1 MRKLF
6 FGLAL
11 GAMVLFGGSAAQ
23 AGQLAAATFSLTLT
37 GLPPA
42 AFTATFPNSG
52 SGGSATGGPGS
63 TATWSVQPNM
73 VPGGTASASINSL
86 AAPPLTYIQIIV
98 NSNPLTGN
106 FAHTSGG
113 AMLLTGVANVFGL
126 GGYPNSVLLG
136 VPLKVGAPGTVMA
149 AGYGVFITALANSWT
164 TKTTTIGL
172 LEPLYVF
179 HTSNSGTDQTVSVTT
194 TPNGKHTITANG
206 GVGATITTTINTVTA
221 TGANGL
227 NAGTGT
233 VVLVSAVNVLTS
245 ISGQIPT
252 FAVLTL
258 EYVPH
263 IPEPGTLL
271 LLGSGLAG
279 LVLIG
284 RRKMR

>member
-6 FGLAL
+6 LGLAL
-11 GAMVLFGGSAAQ
+11 GAMVLMGGSAAQ
-23 AGQLAAATFSLTLT
+23 AGSLAAATFQLTLT

-42 AFTATFPNSG
+42 VFTATFG
-52 SGGSATGGPGS
+52 GGAGSATGGPGS
-63 TATWSVQPNM
+63 TATWSVQPGA

-98 NSNPLTGN
+98 NSNPVTGN

-126 GGYPNSVLLG
+126 GGYPSSVLLG
-136 VPLKVGAPGTVMA
+136 VPLKIGAPGTVMA

-172 LEPLYVF
+172 TMSQFAF
-179 HTSNSGTDQTVSVTT
+179 HTSNSGIDQVTSASLT
-194 TPNGKHTITANG
+194 SNGSHVATQNGGPDGTIIATITA
-206 GVGATITTTINTVTA
+206 VSLA
-221 TGANGL
+221 GANGL
-227 NAGTGT
+227 VGGAGT

-258 EYVPH
+258 QYV
-263 IPEPGTLL
+263 PEPGTLL
-271 LLGSGLAG
+271 LLGSGIAG
-279 LVLIG
+279 LALIG
-284 RRKMR
+284 RRKLRK